1 MQSVVPELT
10 VHFSMCRVPLW
21 GRCVSKCLIEI
32 LMLLNDHCFP
42 APHSLLEGSS
52 LQTGSR
58 SGFSCDFTS

>member
-32 LMLLNDHCFP
+32 LMLLNDHCFT
-42 APHSLLEGSS
+42 APHSLLEGE
-52 LQTGSR
+52 LIA
-58 SGFSCDFTS
+58 D